1 MPGFYIVHTFASRF
15 VAQPPRSLPSSP
27 SFPLPPSPRAPL
39 LNTPCSLLDLAPRA
53 LQVTFTERSHGKGGG
68 GKSAVARVWDLVLF
82 AFLAYF
88 ALSIINNTARD
99 QLRWEYEQTVKAR
112 QKNASAPTSGSGSS
126 SRHAPA
132 TSKNA

>member
-1 MPGFYIVHTFASRF
+1 MI
-15 VAQPPRSLPSSP
+15 SP
-27 SFPLPPSPRAPL
+27 
-39 LNTPCSLLDLAPRA
+39 PRA